1 MLARHRRSGRAG
13 RAYRGSVTTI
23 RADLASLPAYVPG
36 RTVPGAVKLASNE
49 VPLPP
54 HPAVLAAVA
63 EAAAAGNRYPDLA
76 VAGLTARLAQELGVD
91 AERIA
96 TGCGS
101 VSICQQLVQA
111 TCRHP
116 DDEVLFAWRSFEAY
130 PIVTQIGGATA
141 RTVPLDGGFRH
152 DLDAMAAAV
161 GPRTRLVMVCSPNN
175 PTGTVVTRDEL
186 DRFLAAV
193 GPDVV
198 VALDEA
204 YREYV
209 TDPDAAT
216 GLPLLDAHPNLV
228 VLRTFSK
235 AYRLAA
241 LRVGYAVSSPEIA
254 TALRKVCAPFSVSSL
269 AQVAAVAAL
278 DHADELL
285 AACADVVDERGRVR
299 DALLSAGF
307 TVPPTQANF
316 VWVALGDRTAD
327 FAAHCM
333 EQKLVVRP
341 FHPDGVR
348 VTVSSV
354 EENDAFL
361 AAALSF
367 PR

>member
-1 MLARHRRSGRAG
+1 MTF
-13 RAYRGSVTTI
+13 VTTI

-36 RTVPGAVKLASNE
+36 RAVPGAIKLASNE

-54 HPAVLAAVA
+54 HPAVLAAIA

-76 VAGLTARLAQELGVD
+76 VTGLTARIAESLGVD
-91 AERIA
+91 PARIA

-101 VSICQQLVQA
+101 VSICQMLVQA
-111 TCRHP
+111 TCREP
-116 DDEVLFAWRSFEAY
+116 ADEVLFAWRSFEAY
-130 PIVTQIGGATA
+130 PIVTQIGGATV
-141 RTVPLDGGFRH
+141 RTVPLDGDFRH

-175 PTGTVVTRDEL
+175 PTGTVVTRAEL

-204 YREYV
+204 YHEYV
-209 TDPDAAT
+209 TDPDAAD
-216 GLPLLDAHPNLV
+216 GMSVLDAHPNLV

-241 LRVGYAVSSPEIA
+241 LRVGYAVTTPQIA
-254 TALRKVCAPFSVSSL
+254 TALRKVCSPFSVSSL
-269 AQVAAVAAL
+269 AQAGAIAAL

-285 AACADVVDERGRVR
+285 AACADVVTERVRVR
-299 DALLSAGF
+299 DALRAAGY

-316 VWVALGDRTAD
+316 VWVALGERTAD
-327 FAAHCM
+327 FAAHCLD
-333 EQKLVVRP
+333 QKVVVR
-341 FHPDGVR
+341 
-348 VTVSSV
+348 
-354 EENDAFL
+354 
-361 AAALSF
+361 
-367 PR
+367 

>member
-1 MLARHRRSGRAG
+1 MTF
-13 RAYRGSVTTI
+13 VTTI

-36 RTVPGAVKLASNE
+36 RAVPGAIKLASNE

-54 HPAVLAAVA
+54 HPAVLAAIA

-76 VAGLTARLAQELGVD
+76 VTGLTARIAESLGVD
-91 AERIA
+91 PDRIA

-101 VSICQQLVQA
+101 VSICQMLVQA
-111 TCRHP
+111 TCREP
-116 DDEVLFAWRSFEAY
+116 ADEVLFAWRSFEAY
-130 PIVTQIGGATA
+130 PIVTQIGGATV
-141 RTVPLDGGFRH
+141 RTVPLDGDFRH

-175 PTGTVVTRDEL
+175 PTGTVVTRAEL

-204 YREYV
+204 YHEYV
-209 TDPDAAT
+209 TDPDAAD
-216 GLPLLDAHPNLV
+216 GMSVLDAHPNLV

-241 LRVGYAVSSPEIA
+241 LRVGYAVTTPQIA
-254 TALRKVCAPFSVSSL
+254 TALRKVCSPFSVSSL
-269 AQVAAVAAL
+269 AQAGAIAAL

-285 AACADVVDERGRVR
+285 AACADVVTERVRVR
-299 DALLSAGF
+299 DALRAAGY

-316 VWVALGDRTAD
+316 VWVALGERTAD
-327 FAAHCM
+327 FAAHCLD
-333 EQKLVVRP
+333 QKVVVRP

-348 VTVSSV
+348 VTVSS
-354 EENDAFL
+354 EAENDAFL

-367 PR
+367 AG